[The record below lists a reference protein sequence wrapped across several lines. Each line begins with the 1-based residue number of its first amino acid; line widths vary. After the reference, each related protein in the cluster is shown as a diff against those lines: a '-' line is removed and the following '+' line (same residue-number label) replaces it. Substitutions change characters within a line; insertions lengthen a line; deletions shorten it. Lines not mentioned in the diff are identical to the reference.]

1 MANRTPMI
9 LYHYCSL
16 ETFQNIVENKSIWLS
31 DVQKSNDSK
40 ELEWIKG
47 QCRYYILKTW
57 VDYIK
62 SMDDEQRLN
71 QVTVENYKEIEK
83 LEKLIQD
90 YNYTKTWAFCLS
102 EKKDDLSQWRGYA
115 DDGLGISIG
124 FKSDFFMN
132 LQLVSHYIDENS
144 NFYFKKV
151 NYSKSQVEDFF
162 CNYLDLK
169 NIDSSDTAENVINKL
184 NKCVYLSI
192 LNAPFFKNESFKA
205 EKEWRLA
212 YSMSYLELLRG
223 NMPIVLPQKDDFEH
237 NIESNYGYVVK
248 NNELVSHIEIKFPSI
263 KDFISSI
270 TLGPK
275 SKITVIDMKEY
286 LIYQGVLKDAFDKSI
301 KIHSSSSTYR

>member
-1 MANRTPMI
+1 MANRTPRI

-57 VDYIK
+57 LDYIK
-62 SMDDEQRLN
+62 SMDHEQRLN
-71 QVTVENYKEIEK
+71 KVTVENYNEIEK

-124 FKSDFFMN
+124 FKSDFFMG
-132 LQLVSHYIDENS
+132 LQLVSHYIDEDS

-151 NYSKSQVEDFF
+151 NYSKSQVKDFF

-184 NKCVYLSI
+184 KKCAFLSI

-212 YSMSYLELLRG
+212 YSMNYLELLRG
-223 NMPIVLPQKDDFEH
+223 NIPIVLPQKDDFEH
-237 NIESNYGYVVK
+237 NIESNYGYVVR

-275 SKITVIDMKEY
+275 SKINVLDMKEY
-286 LIYQGVLKDAFDKSI
+286 LIFQGVLKDAFDKSV
-301 KIHSSSSTYR
+301 KIHISSSTYR

>member
-1 MANRTPMI
+1 MANRIPRI

-47 QCRYYILKTW
+47 QCKYYILKSW
-57 VDYIK
+57 VDYLK

-71 QVTVENYKEIEK
+71 EVTVENYNEIDQ
-83 LEKLIQD
+83 LEKSIQD

-102 EKKDDLSQWRGYA
+102 EKKDELSQWRGYA

-124 FKSDFFMN
+124 FKSDFFMG
-132 LQLVSHYIDENS
+132 LQLVSHYIDEDS

-162 CNYLDLK
+162 YNYLELK
-169 NIDSSDTAENVINKL
+169 NIDPSVTAENVINKL
-184 NKCVYLSI
+184 NKCVFISI

-237 NIESNYGYVVK
+237 NIECNYGYVVR

-275 SKITVIDMKEY
+275 SKINVLDMKEY
-286 LIYQGVLKDAFDKSI
+286 LIYQGLLKDAFDKSI
-301 KIHSSSSTYR
+301 KIHISSSTYR